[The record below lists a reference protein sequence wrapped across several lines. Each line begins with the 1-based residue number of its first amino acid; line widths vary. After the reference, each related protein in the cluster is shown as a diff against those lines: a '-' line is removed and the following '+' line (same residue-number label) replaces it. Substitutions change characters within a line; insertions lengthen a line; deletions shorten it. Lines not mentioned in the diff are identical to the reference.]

1 MLVGVIVL
9 KRRQGK
15 HPHLQVSIL
24 LVFFV
29 QKKFFDK
36 ELFLES
42 QDFRFVKSLKMEI
55 FFAVFKVQNRTLLIL
70 SMPFNNNH
78 ETKDS
83 ISNLLVIL
91 D

>member
-24 LVFFV
+24 LVFFCT
-29 QKKFFDK
+29 KKIFFNK

-42 QDFRFVKSLKMEI
+42 QDFRFVKSLKIEI
-55 FFAVFKVQNRTLLIL
+55 FFAVFKVRNRTLLLIVL
-70 SMPFNNNH
+70 
-78 ETKDS
+78 
-83 ISNLLVIL
+83 
-91 D
+91 

>member
-29 QKKFFDK
+29 QKKFFNK
-36 ELFLES
+36 EFFLES
-42 QDFRFVKSLKMEI
+42 QDFRFVKIEI